1 MKTTRTDPSHAGL
14 AHVLH
19 RVVQPTALSEIKHC
33 RRHTQSLVL
42 IGFKD
47 SYFYLHSIKVLDA
60 EMKHFKSSQQQEAE
74 HKRCLKKCLD

>member
-1 MKTTRTDPSHAGL
+1 MKTSQTEPSHARL

-33 RRHTQSLVL
+33 RRHTQSLV
-42 IGFKD
+42 IGFKG

-60 EMKHFKSSQQQEAE
+60 EMKLFIPS
-74 HKRCLKKCLD
+74 